1 LPATATA
8 PRTKKYE
15 FTKTLRSRW
24 STSSAT
30 YAANNAALS
39 TNGPSSE
46 LWNEMVS
53 RKSRVKPRCAPT

>member
-1 LPATATA
+1 MPATATA
-8 PRTKKYE
+8 PRTKKYP
-15 FTKTLRSRW
+15 FAKTLRSRW
-24 STSSAT
+24 SNSSAT

-46 LWNEMVS
+46 LWKEMVS